1 MIDCEPLRIGSCTP
15 LENAVSEADR
25 NGLAV
30 LDGVRHLSVLRLW
43 QEEGEDAGREGRHAE
58 DDDGKRGVDDLSN
71 KKTRRKCP
79 SKPSAPM
86 IQRNIYECFKCFWQ
100 NLSIN

>member
-30 LDGVRHLSVLRLW
+30 LDGVRHLSVLRLR
-43 QEEGEDAGREGRHAE
+43 QEEGEDARREGRHAE

-71 KKTRRKCP
+71 KQKIHILRIITGKT
-79 SKPSAPM
+79 A
-86 IQRNIYECFKCFWQ
+86 EF
-100 NLSIN
+100 